1 MFRLDCMRGSW
12 NLTMQG
18 SCEEFRVLMEFPLC
32 TLKLVNVRT
41 QRTSYAP
48 LTLCTYFFFLF
59 QISNKPIA
67 SPPSG

>member
-48 LTLCTYFFFLF
+48 LTLCTFFFFRLA
-59 QISNKPIA
+59 ISQ
-67 SPPSG
+67 